1 MLRPD
6 YNSKEEDSLG
16 FILRQGGE
24 DLEEIMRTHLNIT
37 PLAGGLSMEEQE
49 TVKETQAV
57 YKILHGTDAPTGA
70 DNLPIPEILLMQYDK
85 LVKELE
91 ATGTIADYVAGALDF
106 ENPLIDYVEKQVTGL
121 SFNTYKDLDDD
132 EQDMVDLVLEKLED
146 RIIKLQPGGTR

>member
-1 MLRPD
+1 M
-6 YNSKEEDSLG
+6 
-16 FILRQGGE
+16 
-24 DLEEIMRTHLNIT
+24 
-37 PLAGGLSMEEQE
+37 
-49 TVKETQAV
+49 

-91 ATGTIADYVAGALDF
+91 ATGGIKDWVTGALDF

-132 EQDMVDLVLEKLED
+132 EKDMVDLVLEKLED

>member
-1 MLRPD
+1 
-6 YNSKEEDSLG
+6 
-16 FILRQGGE
+16 
-24 DLEEIMRTHLNIT
+24 MRTHLNIT

-49 TVKETQAV
+49 TVKETQTV

-91 ATGTIADYVAGALDF
+91 ATGSIADYVKGALDY
-106 ENPLIDYVEKQVTGL
+106 ENPLIDYVEKKVTGL

-132 EQDMVDLVLEKLED
+132 ERDMVDLVLEKLED

>member
-1 MLRPD
+1 
-6 YNSKEEDSLG
+6 
-16 FILRQGGE
+16 
-24 DLEEIMRTHLNIT
+24 MRTHLHTT
-37 PLAGGLSMEEQE
+37 PLAGDLSIEQQE
-49 TVKETQAV
+49 TLKETQTV

-91 ATGTIADYVAGALDF
+91 ATGGVGDWVTGALDI

-121 SFNTYKDLDDD
+121 SFNTYKTLDDD
-132 EQDMVDLVLEKLED
+132 EKDMVNLVLEKLED